1 MPVVP
6 AVAGRGPRSG
16 SVAAP
21 GACGRRGH
29 CAAWLAWVRALAGGG
44 GLGTGARLAVA
55 GHCVALAEQCP
66 AQVLVDP

>member
-1 MPVVP
+1 MPVNP

-29 CAAWLAWVRALAGGG
+29 CAALLAWVRALAGEV
-44 GLGTGARLAVA
+44 GLCISEGFGLAA
-55 GHCVALAEQCP
+55 H
-66 AQVLVDP
+66 